1 MAGFAGIAAVGKS
14 LERFLNAGF
23 EEEQQDADPQ
33 RWLVPNKKTKAV
45 LVRTSDFEES
55 VVGTNIGSPALSIF
69 LYRVDFNK
77 MMRAAWS
84 AVGSQDG
91 FAHLP
96 LDLHFL
102 LTPWADNAEFE
113 HRILGKAM
121 QCLETTPMLSGPLLY
136 PSPFVNW
143 APNESLQIV
152 LEEVSTEALMR
163 TFDSL
168 PTDYRLSVP
177 YIARIAR
184 LDGRQPSIEPPVTT
198 AITGLEPSVPS

>member
-1 MAGFAGIAAVGKS
+1 VAGFASIAAVGKS
-14 LERFLNAGF
+14 VERLLNAGF
-23 EEEQQDADPQ
+23 DEEQQDADQQ

-45 LVRTSDFEES
+45 LVRTADFEES
-55 VVGTNIGSPALSIF
+55 AVGTSIGSPALSIF

-91 FAHLP
+91 LSHLP

-102 LTPWADNAEFE
+102 ITPWADNAEFE

-121 QCLETTPMLSGPLLY
+121 QCLETSPMLSGPLLY
-136 PSPFVNW
+136 PSPFTNW
-143 APNESLQIV
+143 APNESIQIV

-177 YIARIAR
+177 YLARITR
-184 LDGRQPSIEPPVTT
+184 IDGRQPSLAPPVTT
-198 AITGLEPSVPS
+198 AITGLVPSAAS